1 MMILGQ
7 AIEQLKLGAKVTRA
21 CWRNKERFIYLVNGQ
36 HVNFEN
42 LRNESAKA
50 LDADNAHNAG
60 KTATIQSRIDMRLDN
75 NAIVIGW
82 SPSQSELLAEDWEVV
97 R

>member
-1 MMILGQ
+1 MNLGQ
-7 AIEQLKLGAKVTRA
+7 AIEQLKLGAKVTRT
-21 CWRNKERFIYLVNGQ
+21 CWRNKERFLYLVNGQ
-36 HVNFEN
+36 QVNFDR

-50 LDADNAHNAG
+50 LDVDNVHNRG
-60 KTATIQSRIDMRLDN
+60 KVAKIQSHIDMRLDDDT
-75 NAIVIGW
+75 IVVGW

>member
-1 MMILGQ
+1 MNLGQ

-21 CWRNKERFIYLVNGQ
+21 IWQNKEQYLYLVKGQ
-36 HVNFEN
+36 KVHFEN

-50 LDADNAHNAG
+50 LDATNIHNAG
-60 KTATIQSRIDMRLDN
+60 KTANIQSHIDMRFDN
-75 NAIVIGW
+75 NTIIIGW